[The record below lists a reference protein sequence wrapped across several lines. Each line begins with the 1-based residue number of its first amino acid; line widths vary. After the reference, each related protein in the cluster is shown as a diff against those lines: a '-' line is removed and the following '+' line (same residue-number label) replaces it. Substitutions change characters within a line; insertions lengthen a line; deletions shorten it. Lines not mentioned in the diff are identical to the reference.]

1 MLPPG
6 TLCVCSETAT
16 ASGGQGNNEINMTCT
31 KPKCSIRDMIKQVE
45 ELIGIDETESQ
56 GNITIQQLVGF
67 ADDILGRREA
77 CKDSIRPACTSS
89 SAISISSYCSQGS
102 YEFEGPDP
110 LESLGFDQ
118 STLDKIQKLEV
129 EHLKQT
135 CSNTD
140 ELTQQLEAA
149 LEKYKAWLGLEKI
162 TYGDTKNI
170 WVPNKNTRKIEQYSL
185 KPNRREDINREPLM
199 NAFSWTETEVNDW
212 VCARPMNG
220 TIEVPFEFPTLKG
233 HLTRK
238 KWDSLSPVEAYEVQ
252 NERNVLFAKTL

>member
-1 MLPPG
+1 MMNYQYLTLVCTLIYRSDKTMLRACVILSFHAFLGISSAVLLRQREHKVGGGLIFKENTQRVRASVWAGNVSNTDNCTVNTKPPG
-6 TLCVCSETAT
+6 TPYKCSETAT

-129 EHLKQT
+129 EHLKQI

-149 LEKYKAWLGLEKI
+149 LEKYKAWRIGEDNVWRYKKYLG
-162 TYGDTKNI
+162 
-170 WVPNKNTRKIEQYSL
+170 
-185 KPNRREDINREPLM
+185 
-199 NAFSWTETEVNDW
+199 TE
-212 VCARPMNG
+212 
-220 TIEVPFEFPTLKG
+220 
-233 HLTRK
+233 
-238 KWDSLSPVEAYEVQ
+238 
-252 NERNVLFAKTL
+252 